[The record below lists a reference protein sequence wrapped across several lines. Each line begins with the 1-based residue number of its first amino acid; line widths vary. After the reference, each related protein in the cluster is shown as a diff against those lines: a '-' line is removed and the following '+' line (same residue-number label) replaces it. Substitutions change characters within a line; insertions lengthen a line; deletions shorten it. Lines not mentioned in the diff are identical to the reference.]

1 MAWNHQVPKELA
13 ERVVQIIYE
22 VTGSNVNLM
31 GEGGEIIATK
41 QPERL
46 GTIHAGAQKIMN
58 GQAEEVAITVADAS
72 QLQGVKPGYNGVILF
87 DGKRIGC
94 IGISGDPEQVR
105 PLQKMAAII
114 IAEELKKD
122 KAAAIRE
129 LLLKS
134 VTHELDESFA
144 AIQQLTS
151 ASEEAAGRYQ
161 EMEFLLNKTVT
172 ELNALN
178 QVFEYIQN
186 IASQTNLLGLN
197 AAIEAARVGEQG
209 RGFAVVANE
218 IRKLATYS
226 AESLTQINQTLQA
239 IRSSILEI
247 DKGFRQNLSSAQQ
260 EAEQLKNIA
269 CNTQTIQQKMHDVV

>member
-1 MAWNHQVPKELA
+1 M
-13 ERVVQIIYE
+13 
-22 VTGSNVNLM
+22 
-31 GEGGEIIATK
+31 
-41 QPERL
+41 
-46 GTIHAGAQKIMN
+46 
-58 GQAEEVAITVADAS
+58 
-72 QLQGVKPGYNGVILF
+72 
-87 DGKRIGC
+87 
-94 IGISGDPEQVR
+94 
-105 PLQKMAAII
+105 
-114 IAEELKKD
+114 
-122 KAAAIRE
+122 
-129 LLLKS
+129 
-134 VTHELDESFA
+134 
-144 AIQQLTS
+144 TS
-151 ASEEAAGRYQ
+151 ASEEASGRYQ

-239 IRSSILEI
+239 IRGSILEI

-269 CNTQTIQQKMHDVV
+269 CNTQTIQQRMHDVV

>member
-1 MAWNHQVPKELA
+1 
-13 ERVVQIIYE
+13 
-22 VTGSNVNLM
+22 
-31 GEGGEIIATK
+31 
-41 QPERL
+41 
-46 GTIHAGAQKIMN
+46 
-58 GQAEEVAITVADAS
+58 
-72 QLQGVKPGYNGVILF
+72 
-87 DGKRIGC
+87 
-94 IGISGDPEQVR
+94 
-105 PLQKMAAII
+105 
-114 IAEELKKD
+114 
-122 KAAAIRE
+122 
-129 LLLKS
+129 
-134 VTHELDESFA
+134 
-144 AIQQLTS
+144 
-151 ASEEAAGRYQ
+151 
-161 EMEFLLNKTVT
+161 MEFLLNKTVT